1 MTKIP
6 ATRLIRAG
14 SAKRETR
21 AAFTGKQTEGL
32 MRYDQP

>member
-1 MTKIP
+1 MTKAP
-6 ATRLIRAG
+6 ASRLIRVG

-21 AAFTGKQTEGL
+21 AAFTGKQIEGL